1 MVPRMLHCRFQQG
14 ELGLWLER
22 RLRQRRI
29 PTGSGSPRPPRLRE
43 KHRRARVCHRTHP
56 LQSAVEHVYAI
67 EPTPCNPPW
76 RVYLS
81 TKMKTSTT
89 SQRTQKGASPPP
101 LDRKQDTALKLLIV
115 MSRALNAVTEHVWK
129 DDMERHGITPT
140 EFAILEALYHKG
152 PLLLGEVQRKILVTS
167 GGITYLVDRLVEK
180 GLVKREQCPEDRRAR
195 YAVLTSAG
203 QALIKKIFPT
213 HAARIEQ
220 AMSGL
225 TQAEQREATALLR
238 KLGLAVAART
248 QSEETEDA

>member
-1 MVPRMLHCRFQQG
+1 MAGPTCIPVRM
-14 ELGLWLER
+14 
-22 RLRQRRI
+22 I
-29 PTGSGSPRPPRLRE
+29 
-43 KHRRARVCHRTHP
+43 
-56 LQSAVEHVYAI
+56 
-67 EPTPCNPPW
+67 
-76 RVYLS
+76 YLS
-81 TKMKTSTT
+81 SKMKSATT
-89 SQRTQKGASPPP
+89 SSRAQKGATTPAS
-101 LDRKQDTALKLLIV
+101 LDKRQDTALKLLVV

-195 YAVLTSAG
+195 YAVLTPAG
-203 QALIKKIFPT
+203 QALIKKIFPA

-238 KLGLAVAART
+238 KLGLAVASRT
-248 QSEETEDA
+248 ESKDTEDA

>member
-1 MVPRMLHCRFQQG
+1 M
-14 ELGLWLER
+14 
-22 RLRQRRI
+22 
-29 PTGSGSPRPPRLRE
+29 
-43 KHRRARVCHRTHP
+43 K
-56 LQSAVEHVYAI
+56 SA
-67 EPTPCNPPW
+67 
-76 RVYLS
+76 
-81 TKMKTSTT
+81 TT
-89 SQRTQKGASPPP
+89 SSRAQKGATTPTS
-101 LDRKQDTALKLLIV
+101 LDKRQDTALKLLVV

-180 GLVKREQCPEDRRAR
+180 GLVKREQCAEDRRAR
-195 YAVLTSAG
+195 YAVLTPAG

-248 QSEETEDA
+248 QSEENEDA

>member
-1 MVPRMLHCRFQQG
+1 
-14 ELGLWLER
+14 
-22 RLRQRRI
+22 
-29 PTGSGSPRPPRLRE
+29 
-43 KHRRARVCHRTHP
+43 
-56 LQSAVEHVYAI
+56 
-67 EPTPCNPPW
+67 
-76 RVYLS
+76 
-81 TKMKTSTT
+81 MKTPAT
-89 SQRTQKGASPPP
+89 SPRTQKGSSTPPQ
-101 LDRKQDTALKLLIV
+101 LDRKQESALKLLVV
-115 MSRALNAVTEHVWK
+115 MARAFNAVTEFVGK
-129 DDMERHGITPT
+129 EDMERHGITPT

-195 YAVLTSAG
+195 YAVLTPAG

-238 KLGLAVAART
+238 KLGLAVASRT
-248 QSEETEDA
+248 EEGAAGEDDR

>member
-1 MVPRMLHCRFQQG
+1 MAGPTCIPVRM
-14 ELGLWLER
+14 
-22 RLRQRRI
+22 I
-29 PTGSGSPRPPRLRE
+29 
-43 KHRRARVCHRTHP
+43 
-56 LQSAVEHVYAI
+56 
-67 EPTPCNPPW
+67 
-76 RVYLS
+76 YLS
-81 TKMKTSTT
+81 SKMKSATT
-89 SQRTQKGASPPP
+89 SSRAQKGATTPAS
-101 LDRKQDTALKLLIV
+101 LDKRQDTALKLLVV

-195 YAVLTSAG
+195 YAVLTPAG
-203 QALIKKIFPT
+203 QALIKKIFPA

-238 KLGLAVAART
+238 KLGLAVAGRT
-248 QSEETEDA
+248 KSEDTEDA